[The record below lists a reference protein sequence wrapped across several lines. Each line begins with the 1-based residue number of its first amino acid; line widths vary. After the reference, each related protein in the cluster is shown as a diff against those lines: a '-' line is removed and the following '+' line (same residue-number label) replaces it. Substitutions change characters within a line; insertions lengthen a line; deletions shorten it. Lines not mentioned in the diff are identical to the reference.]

1 MLHSAGRGR
10 LTKLFSSRKGPP
22 PHFLNVLPALV
33 LPLQPSYLIALGSRC
48 VPRPRSTKHTAG
60 AQCIF

>member
-22 PHFLNVLPALV
+22 SPTLLNVLPALV
-33 LPLQPSYLIALGSRC
+33 LPLQPSRC
-48 VPRPRSTKHTAG
+48 VPRPRSTRHTAG